1 MSGDLAIYASKKR
14 LYLKN
19 KSANIFRFIFIN
31 NVKIMQKIL
40 AIKNKK
46 DYNLSQV
53 ERENV
58 QRVSQMW
65 LVFSLYLNEVI
76 YVQCN
81 SNSKS

>member
-1 MSGDLAIYASKKR
+1 
-14 LYLKN
+14 
-19 KSANIFRFIFIN
+19 
-31 NVKIMQKIL
+31 MQKIL

-76 YVQCN
+76 YVQYN

>member
-1 MSGDLAIYASKKR
+1 
-14 LYLKN
+14 
-19 KSANIFRFIFIN
+19 
-31 NVKIMQKIL
+31 MQKIL
-40 AIKNKK
+40 AIKTEK

-76 YVQCN
+76 
-81 SNSKS
+81 K

>member
-1 MSGDLAIYASKKR
+1 
-14 LYLKN
+14 
-19 KSANIFRFIFIN
+19 
-31 NVKIMQKIL
+31 MQKIL
-40 AIKNKK
+40 AIKTKK

-65 LVFSLYLNEVI
+65 LVFSLYPNEVI

-81 SNSKS
+81 SNSLVFLFAHI

>member
-1 MSGDLAIYASKKR
+1 MQ
-14 LYLKN
+14 
-19 KSANIFRFIFIN
+19 
-31 NVKIMQKIL
+31 KIMQKIL
-40 AIKNKK
+40 AIKTKK

-76 YVQCN
+76 
-81 SNSKS
+81 K

>member
-1 MSGDLAIYASKKR
+1 
-14 LYLKN
+14 
-19 KSANIFRFIFIN
+19 
-31 NVKIMQKIL
+31 MQKIL

-65 LVFSLYLNEVI
+65 QVKIKSYEDLKNDIDYKTICGSLNFFL
-76 YVQCN
+76 
-81 SNSKS
+81 

>member
-1 MSGDLAIYASKKR
+1 
-14 LYLKN
+14 
-19 KSANIFRFIFIN
+19 
-31 NVKIMQKIL
+31 MQKIL
-40 AIKNKK
+40 AFKAEK

>member
-1 MSGDLAIYASKKR
+1 
-14 LYLKN
+14 
-19 KSANIFRFIFIN
+19 
-31 NVKIMQKIL
+31 MQKIL
-40 AIKNKK
+40 AFKTEK

-76 YVQCN
+76 
-81 SNSKS
+81 K

>member
-1 MSGDLAIYASKKR
+1 MQ
-14 LYLKN
+14 KN
-19 KSANIFRFIFIN
+19 NA
-31 NVKIMQKIL
+31 KIL
-40 AIKNKK
+40 AIKTKK

-65 LVFSLYLNEVI
+65 LVFSLYPNEVI

>member
-1 MSGDLAIYASKKR
+1 
-14 LYLKN
+14 
-19 KSANIFRFIFIN
+19 
-31 NVKIMQKIL
+31 MQKIL

-58 QRVSQMW
+58 QRVCQMW

-76 YVQCN
+76 
-81 SNSKS
+81 K